1 MRSSIWACF
10 RIKYMIELIL
20 SNQLLAAGVKDSFR
34 KINLPVQ
41 NIIFELM
48 ICPTHLD
55 RVSTCV
61 CHDLIFI
68 IFLCFKN

>member
-41 NIIFELM
+41 NIIFELLHIWTEFQHVYVM
-48 ICPTHLD
+48 TLF
-55 RVSTCV
+55 S
-61 CHDLIFI
+61 
-68 IFLCFKN
+68 